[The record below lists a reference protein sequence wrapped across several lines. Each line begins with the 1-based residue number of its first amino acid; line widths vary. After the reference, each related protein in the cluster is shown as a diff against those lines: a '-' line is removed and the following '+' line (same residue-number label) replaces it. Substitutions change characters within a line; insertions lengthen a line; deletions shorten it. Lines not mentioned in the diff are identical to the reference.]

1 MPRLRIWKSNLERAR
16 DRCELTADEAARI
29 EKMLG
34 GKTGDVTIE
43 ADELPPAFA
52 RALLDDGKIKPYERA
67 ILALRVRGMSAG
79 QFDIDALY
87 DTDVGDPVE
96 FASILTAASRTQ
108 PNAELSWNGR
118 WYPVIVLAKLHEEDR
133 LVKHA
138 SAEVELGLG
147 EQKLTY
153 SRAIDPGLFLGID
166 GSTRSCSVLDVLEQL
181 GFRRLQTNA
190 SAYNL
195 RLVSSE
201 RWGAMVGEQ
210 VWVDG
215 AVLERTRSWLSMGG
229 LSTVP
234 LGTEEL
240 PRRAVIEP
248 RLTDR
253 DEREEFHLV
262 RRLSGYGETVSRLPL
277 VRLFSLDLKRYVYAD
292 VDDLREYDYDE
303 AALDKLCLPDEMRG
317 VLRQVFTTSKTE
329 LFGDLLRGKHGGIVI
344 LASGRPGVGK
354 TMTAEVYAEVT
365 RRPLY
370 VLEFGEMGTR
380 VDELEKNLETIFARV
395 VRWRAV
401 LQFDECEIFL
411 ATRGQDLERSAIVG
425 IFLRLLDYYEG
436 LLFLTTNRPE
446 VLDGAIRS
454 RVMLRLEYP
463 DLDAAARSQIWRAM
477 FAAAGLRLTAGEF
490 DDLATEEMNGR
501 QIRNLVRLT
510 RIMHPSRDV
519 TAAEVRHLMK
529 YGCR

>member
-1 MPRLRIWKSNLERAR
+1 MPRLRISKKVLESAR
-16 DRCELTADEAARI
+16 DRSDLSAADAAHVNRLINGQRGELAFDA
-29 EKMLG
+29 G
-34 GKTGDVTIE
+34 
-43 ADELPPAFA
+43 ELPQPVA
-52 RALLDDGKIKPYERA
+52 RALLEETNLSPNERA

-79 QFDIDALY
+79 QIDLDGLY
-87 DTDVGDPVE
+87 DTDAADPVE
-96 FASILTAASRTQ
+96 FASLLTAASRTQ
-108 PNAELSWNGR
+108 PNAEMFWNGR
-118 WYPVIVLAKLHEEDR
+118 WYPVIVLANFHQEDK
-133 LVKHA
+133 LVKYA
-138 SAEVELGLG
+138 SAEVQIGLG
-147 EQKLTY
+147 NQTMTY
-153 SRAIDPGLFLGID
+153 TRAVDPAIFLD
-166 GSTRSCSVLDVLEQL
+166 ESGSPATRTVLDVLDAL
-181 GFRRLQTNA
+181 GFRRLQTSPA
-190 SAYNL
+190 AHNL
-195 RLVSSE
+195 RLVSAE
-201 RWGAMVGEQ
+201 RQGAAVGTQ
-210 VWVDG
+210 VRVAG
-215 AVLERTRSWLSMGG
+215 AVLERKRIWFSIG
-229 LSTVP
+229 LGQLA
-234 LGTEEL
+234 LGSEEL
-240 PRRAVIEP
+240 PRRAVVEP
-248 RLTDR
+248 TLADGE
-253 DEREEFHLV
+253 DDNEYYPG
-262 RRLSGYGETVSRLPL
+262 RRLSGYAETVSRLPL

-380 VDELEKNLETIFARV
+380 VDEIEKNLETIFARV

-463 DLDAAARSQIWRAM
+463 DLDAAARTQIWRAM
-477 FAAAGLRLTAGEF
+477 FAAAGLRLSAGEF
-490 DDLATEEMNGR
+490 DDLAMEEMNGR